1 MRRIV
6 VLSLILQLAAG
17 QGFCQL
23 AGPAEAG
30 FRPVH
35 LRSVAYDA
43 RADGFGLVL
52 DKGDSGARPAAE
64 LERDAR
70 ELMRY
75 FLIGLRLPDSAFW
88 VNLRPDSPQ
97 DMLDPRL
104 ASTDIGRIMLEA
116 DVQLKEDTAA
126 YTSPRTKAGKE
137 YWDKLYRK
145 AEELYGGAAGTIPA
159 LARPWIVPDEI
170 IVRESGA
177 SAYIYK
183 ATLKVVL
190 EQDHLKG
197 SDRYAFADKRAKA
210 LNEYSARLMR
220 QLIIPRMT
228 VAVNSSRKYA
238 ALRQVYYSLILA
250 QWYKRGPV
258 PAVDQKEIDTG
269 DLSGVGSPT
278 AWSPQDYFLRYQR
291 SFREGEYTV
300 QETARAG
307 SGQTIRLYAGGGIV
321 FNSIAGIVEGNR
333 IAGVSGPMVY
343 DPRYCLAGRFFRGR
357 VRLGV
362 PAFDGGRLDPARI
375 YNKDKSFMNAVA
387 YFNDHVL
394 VDGPMTWEQVVEIF
408 RLVRGEAPDHQ
419 LSVIRARS
427 LKAKEEKVM
436 SMRQGRR
443 RDGVLPLVN
452 DTSFAGKP
460 ARDAA
465 LHAECIYYSIVAPVQ
480 FFVSLDG
487 FNESPDQL
495 TRHPA
500 DGHHRVAW
508 FLMNYFLMRNGYEP
522 VYFTGK
528 EDYAKAIHDRDFN
541 SMQEVK
547 FTEMVAGRLRQVP
560 PAPPSADGGKKGGVD
575 FRALPAAA
583 RTVPDG
589 VFAGVAVSS
598 AALSGLDREMGQVR
612 RMLDARIEP
621 SAQRFRELAAACRA
635 KQEWDARRMELFLCA
650 ADILRI
656 EEEQARGTDSSLRD
670 ILSLLEK

>member
-17 QGFCQL
+17 QGFCQF

-30 FRPVH
+30 FRPLH
-35 LRSVAYDA
+35 LRAVAYDA
-43 RADGFGLVL
+43 RQDGFGLVL
-52 DKGDSGARPAAE
+52 DKGDSGARPAADV
-64 LERDAR
+64 ERDAAA
-70 ELMRY
+70 LMRY
-75 FLIGLRLPDSAFW
+75 FLTGLRLPDSSFW

-116 DVQLKEDTAA
+116 DVQLKKDTAA

-145 AEELYGGAAGTIPA
+145 AEELYGGAAAAIPA
-159 LARPWIVPDEI
+159 LARPWIMPDEI
-170 IVRESGA
+170 ILRESGS

-190 EQDHLKG
+190 EGDRLTG
-197 SDRYAFADKRAKA
+197 SDRFAFADERARA
-210 LNEYSARLMR
+210 LNEYSAQLMR
-220 QLIIPRMT
+220 ELIVPRMN
-228 VAVNSSRKYA
+228 VAVNSSRAYA

-250 QWYKRGPV
+250 QWYKRVSAAGT
-258 PAVDQKEIDTG
+258 EFDTG
-269 DLSGVGSPT
+269 DLSGVASRT
-278 AWSPQDYFLRYQR
+278 AWSAQDYFRQYQR

-300 QETARAG
+300 RETARAG
-307 SGQTIRLYAGGGIV
+307 SRQTIRLYASGGIG
-321 FNSIAGIVEGNR
+321 FDSISGIVEGSR
-333 IAGVSGPMVY
+333 IAGVPGSMIY
-343 DPRYCLAGRFFRGR
+343 NPRYCLAGQFYRGN
-357 VRLGV
+357 VRLG
-362 PAFDGGRLDPARI
+362 AAAMDGGRLDPGRI

-387 YFNDHVL
+387 YFNEQVL
-394 VDGPMTWEQVVEIF
+394 PDGPMTWEQVAEIF
-408 RLVRGEAPDHQ
+408 RLVRGEAPDPQ
-419 LSVIRARS
+419 LSAVRARS
-427 LKAKEEKVM
+427 LKAKEEKLM
-436 SMRQGRR
+436 SMKQGRR

-487 FNESPDQL
+487 FRESPDEL

-508 FLMNYFLMRNGYEP
+508 FLMNYFLIRNGYEP
-522 VYFTGK
+522 VYFSDK

-541 SMQEVK
+541 AMQEVK
-547 FTEMVAGRLRQVP
+547 FTDMIAGRLRPVP
-560 PAPPSADGGKKGGVD
+560 PAGPPADGGEKGGVD
-575 FRALPAAA
+575 FRALASAA
-583 RTVPDG
+583 RTAPGG
-589 VFAGVAVSS
+589 VFAGVEVSRS
-598 AALSGLDREMGQVR
+598 ALDGLDREMGQVR

-635 KQEWDARRMELFLCA
+635 KQEWETRRTELFLCA
-650 ADILRI
+650 EDILRL
-656 EEEQARGTDSSLRD
+656 EEERARGTDGSLRD
-670 ILSLLEK
+670 ILTLLEQ